1 MKKSE
6 NKNKLREGNSHF
18 ELDFNLKSS
27 FMHVQG
33 RYSDF
38 SPVTSPSHSAVADQ
52 WIYEDRLIRVTAADT
67 VSDSHRIPYYRFVNY
82 YNRT

>member
-6 NKNKLREGNSHF
+6 NKNKLREGLSHF

-27 FMHVQG
+27 FNLVPG

-38 SPVTSPSHSAVADQ
+38 SPVTSPSHSANGGSVD
-52 WIYEDRLIRVTAADT
+52 LLKT
-67 VSDSHRIPYYRFVNY
+67 V
-82 YNRT
+82 

>member
-6 NKNKLREGNSHF
+6 NKNKLKEGFPHF

-27 FMHVQG
+27 FNLVQG

-38 SPVTSPSHSAVADQ
+38 SPDSSPSHPSADGQ
-52 WIYEDRLIRVTAADT
+52 WIL
-67 VSDSHRIPYYRFVNY
+67 
-82 YNRT
+82 

>member
-6 NKNKLREGNSHF
+6 NKNKLKERFPHF

-27 FMHVQG
+27 FNLVQG

-38 SPVTSPSHSAVADQ
+38 SPVTSPSHSAAR
-52 WIYEDRLIRVTAADT
+52 ISGFNEDRLIRVTAADT
-67 VSDSHRIPYYRFVNY
+67 VSDSHRIPYCLL
-82 YNRT
+82 